1 MLKIILK
8 NLVVVSHPDDE
19 ILGFGGTGHKLRAK
33 GEIVQP
39 LILCG
44 KVSAREKNP
53 GELELINNIK
63 KANDFLGFNFPIL
76 GDFPNLQFNN
86 VAHIELVQFIEKQII
101 EIQPDRIFT
110 HFPNDLNDDH
120 RQVSN
125 ACQVAAKISQRNPSF
140 KPINGLYFMEILSS
154 TEWSNNQSN
163 LGFNPNIFID
173 ISSSI
178 EKKIKSLSF
187 YKNVM
192 RDPPHPRSES
202 VIKSL
207 SVFRGT
213 QIGFKNA
220 EAFQV
225 CFQRNLS

>member
-1 MLKIILK
+1 MK
-8 NLVVVSHPDDE
+8 NLLVVSHPDDE
-19 ILGFGGTGHKLRAK
+19 ILGFGGTGYKLCNK
-33 GEIVQP
+33 GEVVQP
-39 LILCG
+39 VILCG
-44 KVSAREKNP
+44 QVSAREKKP
-53 GELELINNIK
+53 SEIDFINNIK
-63 KANDFLGFNFPIL
+63 KANYHLGFNLPIL
-76 GDFPNLQFNN
+76 GDFPNLKFNN

-101 EIQPDRIFT
+101 KIEPDRIFT

-125 ACQVAAKISQRNPSF
+125 ACQVAAKISQREPSY

-173 ISSSI
+173 IENSI
-178 EKKIKSLSF
+178 DKKIKSLSF
-187 YKNVM
+187 YKDVM
-192 RDPPHPRSES
+192 RDPPHPRSDS
-202 VIKSL
+202 VIRSL
-207 SVFRGT
+207 SVYRGS

-225 CFQRNLS
+225 CFQRNIP

>member
-1 MLKIILK
+1 MK

-19 ILGFGGTGHKLRAK
+19 ILGFGGTGYKLCLE
-33 GEIVQP
+33 GESVQP
-39 LILCG
+39 IILCG
-44 KVSAREKNP
+44 QVSARKKKP
-53 GELELINNIK
+53 GDFELMNNIK
-63 KANDFLGFNFPIL
+63 KANEHLGFNLPIL
-76 GDFPNLQFNN
+76 GDFPNLKFNN
-86 VAHIELVQFIEKQII
+86 IAHIELVQFIEKHIV
-101 EIQPDRIFT
+101 EIKPDRIFT

-163 LGFNPNIFID
+163 LAFNPNIFID
-173 ISSSI
+173 ISSTI
-178 EKKIKSLSF
+178 DKKIESLSF
-187 YKNVM
+187 YRDVM
-192 RDPPHPRSES
+192 RDPPHPRSEN

-207 SVFRGT
+207 SVYRGS
-213 QIGFKNA
+213 QIGYNNA

-225 CFQRNLS
+225 CFQRDLS